1 MTTINAII
9 QPDGPP
15 SLIYPSERITCNHF
29 DSSTPELVHHAALLR
44 YFAPGQFPSCCG
56 TCGKEVDT
64 RKSNFGC
71 GLCHQPVC
79 PDCIRKDNYAPDP
92 QPENYGETAIL
103 HWDLERRDFLI
114 REIKQ
119 HAWNAQQARCGQCSE
134 FLTDIAQTSI
144 MNGPAGPLLMCDRP
158 CAARALGH
166 GDPLPHGSY
175 PTDPIRIVADPRHGE
190 PQDWLNVHFEM
201 SLPDR
206 SNEVW
211 SKADCRFGVELYA
224 DPERYDFYAQCD
236 ECVINSYS
244 PPGRPH
250 KWCSTNFT
258 FIDKSAPADS
268 EYRKFNAQ
276 MLLGQLGDNP
286 ETLPGV
292 HVRYGDAGCL
302 YYWRIRTP
310 RMI

>member
-1 MTTINAII
+1 MTTIDAIL
-9 QPDGPP
+9 QPPHPP
-15 SLIYPSERITCNHF
+15 FQIYPSERITCNYF

-44 YFAPGQFPSCCG
+44 HFAPGQFPGACG
-56 TCGKEVDT
+56 TCGKEVNP
-64 RKSNFGC
+64 RAASFGC
-71 GLCHQPVC
+71 GLCHKPVC
-79 PDCIRKDNYAPDP
+79 PACARKDGYAPELQADNSEQTP
-92 QPENYGETAIL
+92 LLLWNV
-103 HWDLERRDFLI
+103 DRRDFLI
-114 REIKQ
+114 REMKQ
-119 HAWNAQQARCGQCSE
+119 HAWNAQQARCGQCGE
-134 FLTDIAQTSI
+134 FLPDIAQTSI

-166 GDPLPHGSY
+166 HELLPHGSY

-224 DPERYDFYAQCD
+224 DPDRYDFYAQCD
-236 ECVINSYS
+236 ECLMNRYS

-250 KWCSTNFT
+250 KWCRSDFL
-258 FIDKSAPADS
+258 FKDKTAPAGS
-268 EYRKFNAQ
+268 EYSIFSAQ
-276 MLLGQLGDNP
+276 MLLGQLGNHP

-292 HVRYGDAGCL
+292 YVRQGDPDCL
-302 YYWRIRTP
+302 DYWRIRP
-310 RMI
+310 PGMI